1 MNGSVQ
7 QTASPAS
14 SSDQVGAFEFDAG
27 LRAVQATCQITNQ
40 VRQRVACGSVCC
52 NTRVPSPPAASS
64 VVFGR
69 KTGSTKQFRR
79 LFPFALLYYIITLH
93 FQLRTCSNWIAPFH
107 HGAPITGSRCAW
119 HRSHLKSGGGRENV
133 PSGVGPSRRPSFFLH
148 QFNLVYFL
156 LGHGGTAGMLFA
168 CAPGHPTLSTQK
180 KSTAGSKLTYHHRS
194 QNISDFF
201 PRKKQPLRNCGCQGM
216 VWPHT
221 AHQGRPCPCRAS
233 GGSLDLMASL

>member
-1 MNGSVQ
+1 MHHRMTVARLNGSVQ

-93 FQLRTCSNWIAPFH
+93 FQLKTCSNWIAPFH

-119 HRSHLKSGGGRENV
+119 HRSHLKSGGGRETR
-133 PSGVGPSRRPSFFLH
+133 PEWSGALAPPIVFF
-148 QFNLVYFL
+148 
-156 LGHGGTAGMLFA
+156 T
-168 CAPGHPTLSTQK
+168 S
-180 KSTAGSKLTYHHRS
+180 
-194 QNISDFF
+194 I
-201 PRKKQPLRNCGCQGM
+201 
-216 VWPHT
+216 
-221 AHQGRPCPCRAS
+221 
-233 GGSLDLMASL
+233 